1 MKGGVGDFYL
11 LKNMKKFNLIEEAI
25 EDIKNGKMVIVIDD
39 EGRENEGDL
48 VMAGE
53 LVTGEK
59 INFMATYGKGLIC
72 APVSES
78 IAENLGLN
86 PMVSR
91 NTDNHE
97 TAFTVS
103 IDYKDTTTGISAF
116 ERAHTIKE
124 LINEESKAED
134 FRRPGHVFPLIA
146 KNGGVLKRAG
156 HTEAAIDLA
165 KLAGLKEVGV
175 ICEIM
180 KYDGTMARTDE
191 LLEFAKIHNMKII
204 TIEDLI
210 AYRTERDNF
219 VYRVVETNMPIKYGD
234 FKAIGFID
242 KLTGEHHVALVKGEI
257 KSEEPVL
264 LRVHSECL
272 TGDVFGSRRC
282 DCGEQFHR
290 AMEKINEE
298 GKGILLYMRQ
308 EGRGIGL
315 INKLKAYKLQDE
327 GLDTVEANI
336 ALGFPEDLRDYGVGA
351 QILKDLG
358 VREIRLMTNN
368 PKKIT
373 GLEGYGLKIVER
385 VPIEIKCN
393 EENEFYLKTK
403 KEKMHHLIMQ

>member
-1 MKGGVGDFYL
+1 MF
-11 LKNMKKFNLIEEAI
+11 KFNSIEEAL
-25 EDIKNGKMVIVIDD
+25 EDIKAGKIIIVIDD
-39 EGRENEGDL
+39 EDRENEGDL
-48 VMAGE
+48 LMAAE
-53 LVTGEK
+53 YANAES
-59 INFMATYGKGLIC
+59 INFMATHGRGLIC
-72 APVSES
+72 MPIE
-78 IAENLGLN
+78 ENKAKELN
-86 PMVSR
+86 LHPMVKN
-91 NTDNHE
+91 NTDNHG

-103 IDYKDTTTGISAF
+103 IDHIDTTTGISAF

-124 LINEESKAED
+124 LVNEESKAED

-180 KYDGTMARTDE
+180 KDDGTMARTDE

-219 VYRVVETNMPIKYGD
+219 VYRVVETNMPTKYGE

-336 ALGFPEDLRDYGVGA
+336 ALGFPEDLREYGVGA
-351 QILKDLG
+351 QILKELG
-358 VREIRLMTNN
+358 VREIRLMSNN